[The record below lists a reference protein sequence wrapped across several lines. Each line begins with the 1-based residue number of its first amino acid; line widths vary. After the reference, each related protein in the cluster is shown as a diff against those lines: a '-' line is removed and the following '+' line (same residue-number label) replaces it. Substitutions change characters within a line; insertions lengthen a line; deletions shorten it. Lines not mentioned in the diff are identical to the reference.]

1 MKNPHISINQVSL
14 SLGDRSILC
23 DIDAQLNDRR
33 IGIVGRN
40 GSGKSTL
47 ARCLCGLIKPTSG
60 MVQIDDIDIYKD
72 RKRAIQKIGIL
83 FQNPDHQIIY
93 PTVGE
98 EIDFGLRQIGH
109 TAPQARDK
117 TRQML
122 AHFDTLDWI
131 DRQTAS
137 LSQGQKQLLCLMSIL
152 AMEPDVIVL
161 DEPFSGLDIPTRRIL
176 GDVFQSLPQTLIHIT
191 HDPAVIETYDRI
203 LWLDAGQIHRVGTPE
218 QVLPEFMDA
227 MMTASGLT

>member
-14 SLGDRSILC
+14 SVGGRSILC
-23 DIDAQLNDRR
+23 DIDAQLSDRR

-60 MVQIDDIDIYKD
+60 RVIIDDIDIYAD
-72 RKRAIQKIGIL
+72 RKRAIRKIGIL

-98 EIDFGLRQIGH
+98 EIDFGLRQIGN
-109 TAPQARDK
+109 TADQARDA
-117 TRQML
+117 TRRIL
-122 AHFDTLDWI
+122 TRFDTLDWL

-152 AMEPDVIVL
+152 TMEPDVIVL

-176 GDVFQSLPQTLIHIT
+176 NDVFKSLPQTLIHIT
-191 HDPAVIETYDRI
+191 HDPNIIENYDQA
-203 LWLDAGQIHRVGTPE
+203 LWLDAGQIRHLGSPA
-218 QVLPEFMDA
+218 QVLPKFMDA
-227 MMTASGLT
+227 MMVASGLT

>member
-14 SLGDRSILC
+14 SVGGRSILC
-23 DIDAQLNDRR
+23 DIDAQLSDRR

-60 MVQIDDIDIYKD
+60 KVILDDIDIYAD
-72 RKRAIQKIGIL
+72 RKQAIRKIGIL

-109 TAPQARDK
+109 TAAQARDA
-117 TRQML
+117 TRQIL
-122 AHFDTLDWI
+122 TRFDTLNWL

-161 DEPFSGLDIPTRRIL
+161 DEPYSGLDIPTRRIL
-176 GDVFQSLPQTLIHIT
+176 GDVFQSLPQTVIHIT
-191 HDPAVIETYDRI
+191 HDPEAIETYDQV
-203 LWLDAGQIHRVGTPE
+203 LWLDAGRIQQIGSPS
-218 QVLPEFMDA
+218 QVLPKFMDA
-227 MMTASGLT
+227 MMIASGLT

>member
-1 MKNPHISINQVSL
+1 MTHPQISINQVSL
-14 SLGDRSILC
+14 SVGGRSLLC
-23 DIDAQLNDRR
+23 DLDAQLSDRR

-60 MVQIDDIDIYKD
+60 KVLIDDIDIYAD
-72 RKRAIQKIGIL
+72 RKQAIRKIGIL

-109 TAPQARDK
+109 TAAQARDA
-117 TRQML
+117 TRQIL
-122 AHFDTLDWI
+122 TRFDTLDWL

-176 GDVFQSLPQTLIHIT
+176 GDVFQSLPQMLIHIT
-191 HDPAVIETYDRI
+191 HDPDVIETYDRI
-203 LWLDAGQIHRVGTPE
+203 LWLDGGRIHRMGTPE

-227 MMTASGLT
+227 MSAATGLT

>member
-1 MKNPHISINQVSL
+1 MGS
-14 SLGDRSILC
+14 RSILC
-23 DIDAQLNDRR
+23 DLDAQLNDRR

-60 MVQIDDIDIYKD
+60 RVQIDDIDIYAD
-72 RKRAIQKIGIL
+72 RKGAIQKIGIL

-109 TAPQARDK
+109 TAPQAREK

-122 AHFDTLDWI
+122 ARFGTLDWI

-176 GDVFQSLPQTLIHIT
+176 GETFQSLPQTLIHIT
-191 HDPAVIETYDRI
+191 HDPEAIETYDQV
-203 LWLDAGQIHRVGTPE
+203 LWLDAGQIHHIGLPS
-218 QVLPEFMDA
+218 QVLPRFMDA

>member
-1 MKNPHISINQVSL
+1 MVNPHISINHISL
-14 SLGDRSILC
+14 SVGDRSLLC
-23 DIDAQLNDRR
+23 DINVQLSDRR
-33 IGIVGRN
+33 IGVVGRN

-60 MVQIDDIDIYKD
+60 KVMIDDIDIFND
-72 RKRAIQKIGIL
+72 RKRAIRKIGIL

-109 TAPQARDK
+109 TAAQAREA
-117 TRQML
+117 TRQIL
-122 AHFDTLDWI
+122 SRFNTLDWL

-176 GDVFQSLPQTLIHIT
+176 GDVFETLTQTLIHIT
-191 HDPAVIETYDRI
+191 HDPEVIGTYDKV
-203 LWLDAGQIHRVGTPE
+203 LWLDAGHIHRMGAPS
-218 QVLPEFMDA
+218 QVLPAFLDA
-227 MMTASGLT
+227 MVTATGLT

>member
-1 MKNPHISINQVSL
+1 MKNPHISINQVSV
-14 SLGDRSILC
+14 SVGSRSILC
-23 DIDAQLNDRR
+23 DLDAQLNDRR

-60 MVQIDDIDIYKD
+60 RVQIDDIDIYAD
-72 RKRAIQKIGIL
+72 RKGAIQKIGIL

-109 TAPQARDK
+109 TAPQAREK

-122 AHFDTLDWI
+122 ARFGTLDWI

-176 GDVFQSLPQTLIHIT
+176 GETFQSLPQTLIHIT
-191 HDPAVIETYDRI
+191 HDPEAIETYDQV
-203 LWLDAGQIHRVGTPE
+203 LWLDAGQIHHIGLPS
-218 QVLPEFMDA
+218 QVLPRFMDA